1 MKNTFLL
8 IFCFFLTACSGV
20 MPYKDQNL
28 DYLYSI
34 QKDPSA
40 YKGAVVAFNGEVAGI
55 RENDKSIRLILR
67 IDTPLYYYATGK
79 GNSLSYEM
87 LYVLFGKEKPRASK
101 IARGHKVKVLARVD
115 GYITRQD
122 GYGNTAGVV
131 RVRAIALADR
141 TQDKDFYRTD
151 PASTA
156 LYTSWKKGKLF
167 FEESA
172 EQVLSRI
179 PPPPTPA
186 EPKKEEKPLPS
197 AKKEPLPPPQPK
209 PEPPA
214 GIIFDPEEPPFII
227 APPPPPPVELPEKT
241 PQEEAAAPQPEQAK
255 EEPKQAGEE
264 AKPAQE
270 APETSAPAQA
280 AGSEE
285 TAANK
290 DLPAAT
296 PAEGNPAKET
306 ADSQKENA
314 AQPAP
319 SPKTEE
325 VEHTTGAPAPGNTTP
340 ENA

>member
-1 MKNTFLL
+1 
-8 IFCFFLTACSGV
+8 

-40 YKGAVVAFNGEVAGI
+40 YKGTVVAFNGEVAGI

-141 TQDKDFYRTD
+141 SQDKDFHRTD

-172 EQVLSRI
+172 EQVLSRVPA
-179 PPPPTPA
+179 PPAPT
-186 EPKKEEKPLPS
+186 EPKKEEKPLPPV
-197 AKKEPLPPPQPK
+197 KKEVLPPVPPK

-214 GIIFDPEEPPFII
+214 GIVFDPEDPPFII
-227 APPPPPPVELPEKT
+227 APPPPPPVELPKPT
-241 PQEEAAAPQPEQAK
+241 QQEEATAPQPEQTK
-255 EEPKQAGEE
+255 EEPNQAGEE

-270 APETSAPAQA
+270 APEATPPAQA
-280 AGSEE
+280 AGPEE

-296 PAEGNPAKET
+296 PAEENPAKEI

-325 VEHTTGAPAPGNTTP
+325 AEPASSAPPPGNTSP

>member
-1 MKNTFLL
+1 MKNTFLF
-8 IFCFFLTACSGV
+8 IFCFLLAACSGV

-87 LYVLFGKEKPRASK
+87 LYVLFGKEKPRVSK

-141 TQDKDFYRTD
+141 SQDKDFHRTD

-172 EQVLSRI
+172 EQVLSRVPA
-179 PPPPTPA
+179 PPAPT
-186 EPKKEEKPLPS
+186 EPKKEEKPLPPV
-197 AKKEPLPPPQPK
+197 KKEVLPPVPPK

-214 GIIFDPEEPPFII
+214 GIVFDPEDPPFII
-227 APPPPPPVELPEKT
+227 APPPPPPVELPKPT
-241 PQEEAAAPQPEQAK
+241 QQEEATAPQPEQTK
-255 EEPKQAGEE
+255 EEPNQAGEE

-270 APETSAPAQA
+270 APEATPPAQA
-280 AGSEE
+280 AGPEE

-296 PAEGNPAKET
+296 PAEENPAKET

-325 VEHTTGAPAPGNTTP
+325 AEPASSAPPPGNTSP